1 VGTATIRPITPDE
14 YAVVAE
20 LTAGTYRREG
30 YGSPQYEP
38 ALRDVA
44 SRDATAHVLVA
55 DLDGRIVG
63 AVTVATRG
71 GPWSE
76 QAAPGEAEI
85 RMLVVDPAAR
95 GTGTGTALVTSCID
109 LAGIQGCTAVRLSTE
124 PTMTTAHRL
133 YERLGFVRTPERDWE
148 PIPGVTL
155 LTYVLDLS
163 WRPTARSLK
172 RPRRRTLRGC

>member
-1 VGTATIRPITPDE
+1 MGTATIRPIAASE
-14 YAVVAE
+14 YADVAE

-44 SRDATAHVLVA
+44 SRDATADVLVA
-55 DLDGRIVG
+55 DLGGRVVG
-63 AVTVATRG
+63 AVTVATQG

-95 GTGTGTALVTSCID
+95 GSGTGEALVRACID
-109 LAGIQGCTAVRLSTE
+109 RARTAHCNVVRLSTE
-124 PTMTTAHRL
+124 PTMSTAHRL

-148 PIPGVTL
+148 PVPGISL
-155 LTYVLDLS
+155 LTYALDLS
-163 WRPTARSLK
+163 
-172 RPRRRTLRGC
+172 